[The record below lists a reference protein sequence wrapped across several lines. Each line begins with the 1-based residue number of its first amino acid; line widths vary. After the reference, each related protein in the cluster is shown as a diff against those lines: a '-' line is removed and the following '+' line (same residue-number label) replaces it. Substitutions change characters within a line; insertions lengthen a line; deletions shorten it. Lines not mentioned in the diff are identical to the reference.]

1 MYDDP
6 EVFKPERFEKSDVQD
21 PRGIVF
27 GFGRRYLYVS
37 YSFDELQAQHISEF
51 VPGSTLRIPHYSLS
65 MPIFW
70 LLST

>member
-6 EVFKPERFEKSDVQD
+6 EVFKPERFEKSGVQD
-21 PRGIVF
+21 PRGF
-27 GFGRRYLYVS
+27 GFGRRYLCVS
-37 YSFDELQAQHISEF
+37 YSFCELQAQHSSGF
-51 VPGSTLRIPHYSLS
+51 VPGSTLRIRRYSLS